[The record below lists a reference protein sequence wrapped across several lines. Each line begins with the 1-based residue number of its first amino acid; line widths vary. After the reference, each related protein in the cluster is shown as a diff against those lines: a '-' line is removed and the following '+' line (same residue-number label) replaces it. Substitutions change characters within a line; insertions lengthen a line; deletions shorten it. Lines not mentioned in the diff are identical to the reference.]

1 MTRPIILA
9 YDGSKEAT
17 RALRTAGEILR
28 GHAVVAHAY
37 TGPQPAVV
45 APPLGAGFGLPIEP
59 GLAADP
65 LVAQEL
71 EEHAREQ
78 AARIARE
85 GLELARAAGF
95 EAEAKLVV
103 GDGVHGAWNAIVALA
118 EERDASVIVVG
129 HRDRSWIQDT
139 LMGSGANDL
148 VRHTTRPVLVVPAE
162 GE

>member
-28 GHAVVAHAY
+28 GHAVVAHVY
-37 TGPQPAVV
+37 TEQPAAV
-45 APPLGAGFGLPIEP
+45 APPFGAGLGLPIEP
-59 GLAADP
+59 GLTADP
-65 LVAQEL
+65 LLAQEL

-95 EAEAKLVV
+95 EAEAELVV

-139 LMGSGANDL
+139 
-148 VRHTTRPVLVVPAE
+148 
-162 GE
+162 